1 MTTVSG
7 VLDGRVVVVTG
18 AGQGIG
24 RAHALAIAA
33 AGATVLVAE
42 RDLDRGE
49 AVAKEVEAAGGRAE
63 ARRVDVTSQDEVAAV
78 ASSWIEAHGRI
89 DGLVNNA
96 ALFSTITMRPFWE
109 IPPAEWDDVLAVNV
123 RGPWAVTAALLP
135 GLRASGSASVVNIG
149 SDAVWLGRPGYLH
162 YVVSKAGVVGMTHAM
177 AHELGGDG
185 IRVNTVSPGPV
196 YTEIE
201 RGTVTPEQKAAMRAA
216 QALPRDAGPQ
226 DITGPVVF
234 LLSDAAGFVTGQTLH
249 VDGGLVHR

>member
-1 MTTVSG
+1 MSG
-7 VLDGRVVVVTG
+7 VLEDRVVVVTG

-24 RAHALAIAA
+24 RAHALRIAA

-42 RDLDRGE
+42 RDEARGE
-49 AVAKEVEAAGGRAE
+49 AVAKEVVAAGGRAE
-63 ARRVDVTSQDEVAAV
+63 ARRVDVADPDDVEAA
-78 ASSWIEAHGRI
+78 AARWIEEYGRI

-96 ALFSTITMRPFWE
+96 ALFSSITMRPFWE
-109 IPPAEWDDVLAVNV
+109 IPRSEWDDVLAVNV
-123 RGPWAVTAALLP
+123 RGPWTVTAALLP

-162 YVVSKAGVVGMTHAM
+162 YVASKAGVAGMTHSM

-201 RGTVTPEQKAAMRAA
+201 RATVTPEQKAAMRAA
-216 QALPRDAGPQ
+216 QALPRDAGPE

-234 LLSDAAGFVTGQTLH
+234 LLSADAGFVTGQTLH